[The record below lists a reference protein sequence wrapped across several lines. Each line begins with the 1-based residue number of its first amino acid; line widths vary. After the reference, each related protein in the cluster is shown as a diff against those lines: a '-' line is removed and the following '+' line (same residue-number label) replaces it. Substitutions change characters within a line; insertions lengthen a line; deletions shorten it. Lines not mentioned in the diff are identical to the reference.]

1 MSINRRTPP
10 ITKRVQKII
19 HRIHPEGRRF
29 LLAFLILYA
38 GIVGVLAMWEGIP
51 RWLVLTVG
59 LIGGALLILLL
70 FFFRNPRRTIPY
82 GEDLV
87 LAPADGTIV
96 AIERIEETEVLKKE
110 AWKIS
115 IFMAPWTPHVNR
127 VPISGTVRYVRYHP
141 GRYVVAWHPK
151 SSELNER
158 NTVAIERVD
167 GEWIVIR
174 QIAGFI
180 ARRIKCYLRPG
191 QTVTCGQELGFIKFG
206 SRVDIFL
213 PIYAELLVEVEDHV
227 RAGETVIAQ
236 LPLQAERSSGNSAFK
251 PSAIGPQELT
261 SSVHK
266 PAPEPASC

>member
-1 MSINRRTPP
+1 M
-10 ITKRVQKII
+10 
-19 HRIHPEGRRF
+19 
-29 LLAFLILYA
+29 LAI
-38 GIVGVLAMWEGIP
+38 WEGIP

-82 GEDLV
+82 GDDLV

-96 AIERIEETEVLKKE
+96 AIERIEEPEVLQKE

-127 VPISGTVRYVRYHP
+127 VPVSGTVRYVRYHP

-158 NTVAIERVD
+158 NTVAIERAD

-180 ARRIKCYLRPG
+180 ARRIKCYLHPG
-191 QTVTCGQELGFIKFG
+191 QSVTCGQELGFIKFG

-213 PIYAELLVEVEDHV
+213 PLHAELLVEVEDRV

-236 LPLQAERSSGNSAFK
+236 LPVAQNQSTTTIASRSSSAARTRE
-251 PSAIGPQELT
+251 PI
-261 SSVHK
+261 
-266 PAPEPASC
+266 PATP